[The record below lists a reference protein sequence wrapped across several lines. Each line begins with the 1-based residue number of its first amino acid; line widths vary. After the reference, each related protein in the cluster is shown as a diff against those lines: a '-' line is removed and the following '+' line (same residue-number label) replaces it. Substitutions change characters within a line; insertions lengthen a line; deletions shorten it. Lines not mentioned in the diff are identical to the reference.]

1 MTREQFLEEHDLN
14 SATLDRAEKAW
25 QMAEDEFA
33 NGEIDFEDI
42 PNVAERFYVWV
53 GRDTRHDIYHD

>member
-1 MTREQFLEEHDLN
+1 MTREQFLEEYDLN

-42 PNVAERFYVWV
+42 PSVAERFYDWV
-53 GRDTRHDIYHD
+53 DRDTRHNVYHD